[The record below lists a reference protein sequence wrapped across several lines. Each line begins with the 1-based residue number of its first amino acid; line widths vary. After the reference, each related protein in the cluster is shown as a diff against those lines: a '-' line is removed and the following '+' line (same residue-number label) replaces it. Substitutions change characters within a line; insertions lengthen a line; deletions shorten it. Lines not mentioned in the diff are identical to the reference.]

1 MKTLILKIC
10 SSQYGWQ
17 KVCHCCD
24 SIFCLMS
31 EILSNRSVK
40 YFGGVGSRD
49 PALDLNPIRLPM
61 TFIYVE
67 YMMMQWLISRET
79 EAYLGLFMKIIHLYI
94 FLRKYITAKSR

>member
-67 YMMMQWLISRET
+67 YMMMQWLISRERGVFRT
-79 EAYLGLFMKIIHLYI
+79 LYENYTSIHFFEKIYN
-94 FLRKYITAKSR
+94 S